1 MPLQHVIHINPHAII
16 GVWHLTEDEAFF
28 ARAISKLVPDTNPLD
43 SISHTKRRTEW
54 LAGRYLVMEL
64 VERMYLPFN
73 GIWTD
78 EYNKPHLVTDVATIS
93 LSHATP
99 YVVAILNTKSPCG
112 IDVEKIRTKLRPLA
126 PKFLNKNE
134 LSAAEDDL
142 TNLAILWGAKEAL
155 YKLHGR
161 KSLIFKE
168 NLAIKEFKFKDPFG
182 SCIGLLEIDNEH
194 EIYSIKAGKF
204 NDYVLVYTEEPLN
217 RGTA

>member
-1 MPLQHVIHINPHAII
+1 MPLQHVIHLNPHSII
-16 GVWHLTEDEAFF
+16 GVWHLTEEEAFF
-28 ARAISKLVPDTNPLD
+28 TRSLQDLVSDTKPLD

-54 LAGRYLVMEL
+54 LAGRRLVMEL

-99 YVVAILNTKSPCG
+99 YVVAILNTKSFCG
-112 IDVEKIRTKLRPLA
+112 IDVEKIRQKLRPLA
-126 PKFLNKNE
+126 PKFLNNNE
-134 LSAAEDDL
+134 LLMAEDDL
-142 TNLAILWGAKEAL
+142 TKLAILWGAKEAL

-168 NLAIKEFKFKDPFG
+168 NLAIEDFSFNNNTGQCNG
-182 SCIGLLEIDNEH
+182 SINIDNEQ
-194 EIYSIKAGKF
+194 EKYSIKAGQF
-204 NDYVLVYTEEPLN
+204 DNYVLVYTE
-217 RGTA
+217 